1 MSDRATAVA
10 HSNIALIKYWGK
22 ANLRLALPATSSVS
36 LTLEAYTTET
46 SVEWGA
52 EHDSIVLDGTRL
64 GGVASDRVRR
74 FLDLVREISGRTDG
88 ASVVSRNT
96 VPTAAGLASS
106 ASGFAALAAAS
117 TAAAGASLNPRELS
131 ILARKGS
138 GSASRSIFGGLAVWY
153 AGTDDASSFAEPLDD
168 PGLDLAMVIAVVNAG
183 TKEISSRDAMWLTAD
198 SSPYYDAW
206 VAASRIDFADML
218 EAIRMGDFTRV
229 GELAES
235 NAMRMH
241 ASMLGATPPVSYWE
255 ADSVRCLRLVREL
268 RSAGTECYATM
279 DAGPNV
285 KILCRRPDLEAIRTA
300 VEGLGVA
307 GVTTSLPGPGVRVT
321 TDRVNGGAA

>member
-1 MSDRATAVA
+1 MTGRSTAVA

-22 ANLRLALPATSSVS
+22 VDARLAIPATSSVS
-36 LTLEAYTTET
+36 LTLDAYRTET
-46 SVEWGA
+46 TVEWGA
-52 EHDSIVLDGTRL
+52 ESDSIVLDGDRL
-64 GGVASDRVRR
+64 DGVAAERVSR
-74 FLDLVREISGRTDG
+74 FLDLVRTLAGRTDH

-106 ASGFAALAAAS
+106 ASGFAALAAAATS
-117 TAAAGASLNPRELS
+117 AAGVELSPRALS

-153 AGTDDASSFAEPLDD
+153 AGTDDASSYAEPLHD
-168 PGLDLAMVIAVVNAG
+168 PGLDLAMVVAVVNAG
-183 TKEISSRDAMWLTAD
+183 TKEISSRDAMRLTAET
-198 SSPYYDAW
+198 SPYYDAW
-206 VAASRIDFADML
+206 VSASRDDFAGML
-218 EAIRMGDFTRV
+218 EAVAVGDFTRV
-229 GELAES
+229 GRLAES

-255 ADSVRCLRLVREL
+255 ADSVRCLRLVRDL
-268 RSAGTECYATM
+268 RAAGVECYATM

-285 KILCRRPDLEAIRTA
+285 KILCRRPDLADVTSA
-300 VEGLGVA
+300 VHALGVA

-321 TDRVNGGAA
+321 EVSG

>member
-1 MSDRATAVA
+1 MSARATAVA

-22 ANLRLALPATSSVS
+22 ADARLALPATSSVS
-36 LTLEAYTTET
+36 LTLDAYLTET

-52 EHDSIVLDGTRL
+52 DQDSITLDGERI
-64 GGVASDRVRR
+64 GGVPADRVGR
-74 FLDLVREISGRTDG
+74 FLDLVRELSGRRDG
-88 ASVVSRNT
+88 ATVVSRNT

-117 TAAAGASLNPRELS
+117 TAAAGLEPTPRELS

-138 GSASRSIFGGLAVWY
+138 GSASRSVFGGLAVWY
-153 AGTDDASSFAEPLDD
+153 AGTDDASSYAEQLPD
-168 PGLDLAMVIAVVNAG
+168 PGLDLAMVVAVVNAG
-183 TKEISSRDAMWLTAD
+183 TKEISSRDAMRLTAET
-198 SSPYYDAW
+198 SPYYRAW
-206 VAASRIDFADML
+206 VDASRGDFDDML
-218 EAIRMGDFTRV
+218 VAVAAGDFTRI

-285 KILCRRPDLEAIRTA
+285 KILCRRPDLDVIRDA
-300 VEGLGVA
+300 VTSLGVA
-307 GVTTSLPGPGVRVT
+307 GVTTSLPGPGVRVAR
-321 TDRVNGGAA
+321 DAS

>member
-1 MSDRATAVA
+1 MSARASAVA

-22 ANLRLALPATSSVS
+22 ADTRLALPATSSVS
-36 LTLEAYTTET
+36 LTLEAYLTET

-52 EHDSIVLDGTRL
+52 DQDSITLDGARI
-64 GGVASDRVRR
+64 GGVAADRVRR
-74 FLDLVREISGRTDG
+74 FLDLVRDLSGRRDG
-88 ASVVSRNT
+88 ATVVSRNT

-117 TAAAGASLNPRELS
+117 TAAAGLEPTPRELS

-138 GSASRSIFGGLAVWY
+138 GSASRSVFGGLAVWY
-153 AGTDDASSFAEPLDD
+153 AGTDDASSFAEPLPD
-168 PGLDLAMVIAVVNAG
+168 PGLDLAMVVAVVNAG
-183 TKEISSRDAMWLTAD
+183 TKEISSRDAMRLTAET
-198 SSPYYDAW
+198 SPYYRAW
-206 VAASRIDFADML
+206 VDASRGDFDDML
-218 EAIRMGDFTRV
+218 AAVAAGDFTRI

-268 RSAGTECYATM
+268 RAAGIECYATM

-285 KILCRRPDLEAIRTA
+285 KILCRRPDLDAIRDA
-300 VEGLGVA
+300 VTSLGVA
-307 GVTTSLPGPGVRVT
+307 GVTTSLPGPGVRVS
-321 TDRVNGGAA
+321 REAS